1 MERRGARG
9 EGAHPGS
16 AAAAFLGSGTV
27 SGRVVVTRRLTPA
40 GSWSLM
46 RSMCPS
52 CSSGTFLRVMSRLY
66 VWNWK
71 ASKCLW
77 YLNGDLSS
85 AKRLTFVGIRTSDA
99 RTPRISLA

>member
-1 MERRGARG
+1 
-9 EGAHPGS
+9 
-16 AAAAFLGSGTV
+16 
-27 SGRVVVTRRLTPA
+27 
-40 GSWSLM
+40 
-46 RSMCPS
+46 
-52 CSSGTFLRVMSRLY
+52 MSRLY